1 MTRGRKTKSQ
11 ESSGEEAKLQEPKSK
26 PLRRQLGESLGELQ
40 DKITEPLQNYVKVID
55 DGMGKLLEGYSDS
68 VMKFYET
75 PTPIFSN
82 LNVRVTRPFDPIVT
96 ALEARRDI
104 QKFIL
109 SLKNRGQLRLNLTC
123 QDGHTILVAQPHE
136 EGPPLARKW
145 KISDDDLEQ
154 LLHGVVESIPCPV
167 CGKPATLSLNWG
179 NPYFAGLYEGIKYT
193 IEFLDNTLKA
203 KVKEHP
209 IWPWLETINGIG
221 ELKAARI
228 IAQLEYSE
236 ARHGLPLSAHSLM
249 HMAGLNTVFVCYNC
263 GLVSIAPALSKGTA
277 LCPKCSKAMT
287 GYAPT
292 KINLEVIKQKLGGL
306 KKRVLFHSK
315 KTGIVELSVG
325 DALRK
330 AGGRPEFNA
339 DWWFV
344 IQSFLPTSKTRSVY
358 TAVTLKAMFDLFEE
372 KKRSKTVEALKR
384 SKRRSRGRAWSGV
397 GTLLGLSWRPVA
409 RVLLVHSVLMHN
421 FAKKRKIIDPAP
433 SLTKYLKAENK
444 MDKLIPPL
452 TDANLD
458 NIPPLLESFA
468 REYGKT
474 FGIDV
479 YKAWEYWQD
488 KRNHIDEDLIK
499 LREYIDN
506 ALRG

>member
-1 MTRGRKTKSQ
+1 MPRGRKTKSQ
-11 ESSGEEAKLQEPKSK
+11 ESGSEPKPEAK
-26 PLRRQLGESLGELQ
+26 PLRRQLGESLGEIQ
-40 DKITEPLQNYVKVID
+40 DKIIEPLQGYVNAID
-55 DGMGKLLEGYSDS
+55 DQMSKLLEGYSGS

-75 PTPIFSN
+75 PTPLFGD
-82 LNVRVTRPFDPIVT
+82 LNIRVTRPLNPIIT

-145 KISDDDLEQ
+145 KISDADLEQ
-154 LLHGVVESIPCPV
+154 LLHGVVKSIPCPV

-193 IEFLDNTLKA
+193 IKFLDNTLET
-203 KVKEHP
+203 KVREHP
-209 IWPWLETINGIG
+209 LWPWLGSINGIG

-249 HMAGLNTVFVCYNC
+249 HMAGLNTIFVCYNC
-263 GLVSIAPALSKGTA
+263 GLISIAPALKKGTA

-306 KKRVLFHSK
+306 KKKVLFHSR
-315 KTGIVELSVG
+315 KTGIVELTVG

-339 DWWFV
+339 DWWFAT
-344 IQSFLPTSKTRSVY
+344 QSFLPTARTRSVY
-358 TAVTLKAMFDLFEE
+358 TAIALKAMFDLFEDD
-372 KKRSKTVEALKR
+372 KKRAKTVEALKR
-384 SKRRSRGRAWSGV
+384 SKRRSRGQAWSGV
-397 GTLLGLSWRPVA
+397 GTLLGLAWRPVA
-409 RVLLVHSVLMHN
+409 RVLLVHSVLMYN
-421 FAKKRKIIDPAP
+421 YVKSKKVVDPAP
-433 SLTKYLKAENK
+433 SLTKYLKEENK

-452 TDANLD
+452 TDANLG
-458 NIPPLLESFA
+458 NLPPLLESFA
-468 REYGKT
+468 RDYGKV
-474 FGIDV
+474 FGIDA

-488 KRNHIDEDLIK
+488 KRNHIDEELVRLK
-499 LREYIDN
+499 EYIDN

>member
-1 MTRGRKTKSQ
+1 MPRGRKAKSQ
-11 ESSGEEAKLQEPKSK
+11 ESESEPKSK

-40 DKITEPLQNYVKVID
+40 DKITEPLQGYVNTID
-55 DGMGKLLEGYSDS
+55 EQMSKLLEGYSDA

-75 PTPIFSN
+75 PTPLFGN
-82 LNVRVTRPFDPIVT
+82 LNVRVTRPYDPIIT

-109 SLKNRGQLRLNLTC
+109 SLKNRGQLRLSLTC
-123 QDGHTILVAQPHE
+123 QDGHTVLVAQPHE

-145 KISDDDLEQ
+145 KISDADLER
-154 LLHGVVESIPCPV
+154 LLNGEVESIPCPV

-193 IEFLDNTLKA
+193 INFLDNTLKA
-203 KVKEHP
+203 KVKKHP
-209 IWPWLETINGIG
+209 LWPWLETINGIG

-236 ARHGLPLSAHSLM
+236 ARHGLPLSAHSVM
-249 HMAGLNTVFVCYNC
+249 HMAGLNTIFVCYNC
-263 GLVSIAPALSKGTA
+263 GLISIAPALSKGTA
-277 LCPKCSKAMT
+277 PCPKCKKAMT

-306 KKRVLFHSK
+306 KKKVLFHSRR
-315 KTGIVELSVG
+315 TGIVELSVG

-344 IQSFLPTSKTRSVY
+344 VQSFLPTSDTRSVY
-358 TAVTLKAMFDLFEE
+358 TSIALKAMFDLFEDE
-372 KKRSKTVEALKR
+372 KKRDKTIEALRR
-384 SKRRSRGRAWSGV
+384 SRRRSRGEAWSGV
-397 GTLLGLSWRPVA
+397 GTLLKLAWRPVA
-409 RVLLVHSVLMHN
+409 RVLLVHSVTMYN
-421 FAKKRKIIDPAP
+421 YVKGGKIIDPAP
-433 SLTKYLKAENK
+433 SLTKYLKAEGK
-444 MDKLIPPL
+444 MNKLIPPL
-452 TDANLD
+452 TDANL
-458 NIPPLLESFA
+458 NNLPPKLESFA
-468 REYGKT
+468 KEYGKV

-488 KRNHIDEDLIK
+488 KRNHIDEDLNK
-499 LREYIDN
+499 LREYINN
-506 ALRG
+506 ALKE